1 MLNTN
6 FTPWPLFTKAE
17 IKAVRDVL
25 LSNKVNYWTGNEC
38 KRFEKQGFQIETT
51 LGCEKTFFQSWS
63 TFSKLSKFNSKIEIM
78 FNFIS
83 IKKFSFLFYPYTFF
97 LRLID
102 ETLGKIL
109 PEDWSRTVLVV
120 LDKKHD

>member
-1 MLNTN
+1 MFKKINYLKYKE
-6 FTPWPLFTKAE
+6 LFIDGDKHIGYE
-17 IKAVRDVL
+17 DIRD
-25 LSNKVNYWTGNEC
+25 NC

-83 IKKFSFLFYPYTFF
+83 IKKISFLFYPYTFF